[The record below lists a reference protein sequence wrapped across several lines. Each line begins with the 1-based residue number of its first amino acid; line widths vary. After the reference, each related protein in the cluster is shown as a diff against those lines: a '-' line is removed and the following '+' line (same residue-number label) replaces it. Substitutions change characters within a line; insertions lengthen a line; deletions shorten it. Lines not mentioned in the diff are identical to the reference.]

1 MYFVSLENVKRVQV
15 CYLYTLKKPDVVT
28 AGVCSIYFMEVISV
42 INTIFLMQG
51 TLFVQENN
59 QLWKSASIR

>member
-1 MYFVSLENVKRVQV
+1 MSSVCKSVSI
-15 CYLYTLKKPDVVT
+15 YIKKPHVVT
-28 AGVCSIYFMEVISV
+28 AGVCSIYFMKVVNV